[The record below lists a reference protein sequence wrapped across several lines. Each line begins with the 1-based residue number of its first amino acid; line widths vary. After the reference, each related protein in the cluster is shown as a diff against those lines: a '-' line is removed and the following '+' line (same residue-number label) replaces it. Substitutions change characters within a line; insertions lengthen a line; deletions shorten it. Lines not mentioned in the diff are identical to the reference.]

1 MEAPQGRPNPPN
13 TEEVSG
19 LSVSVA
25 ASSTLSQFSPEVD
38 EHFYRDLVVSM
49 RNGVLAIDRN
59 GTLVVVN
66 DVACRILG
74 LVSDD
79 QHLGRHYTDVL
90 GPRHEFAQ
98 VLSSA
103 FVLSHLPNRSELR
116 LRHSGKVIGFTLS
129 RVMNQFDGPTGAVLF
144 FKDLTRVE
152 QLEERERLRD
162 RLAAIGEMAAAIAHE
177 VKNPLA
183 GIQVMAGLLKRRLPE
198 MDDDQ
203 SVLND
208 IISEA
213 RVANKIVVDLLEF
226 VRPINLQI
234 ERVSV
239 PDVLRDAVD
248 KYEGQTSSGD
258 VIVKTAVPQ
267 DLPNVPGDHTQ
278 LRQIFTNLL
287 IDASEAL
294 DGSGR
299 VTIAARH
306 MTSDDDMAAAGD
318 PQDTC
323 GWVVIDVEDDGPGM
337 PLDVR
342 EKIFS
347 PFFTTKPRG
356 SGLGLAIVR
365 KIIDAHD
372 ARIDVRTRHEGG
384 THFQVT
390 LRVTPELDATS
401 ASTSMHETL
410 DAVGRGVG

>member
-1 MEAPQGRPNPPN
+1 MRE
-13 TEEVSG
+13 S
-19 LSVSVA
+19 
-25 ASSTLSQFSPEVD
+25 
-38 EHFYRDLVVSM
+38 FYRDLVVSM
-49 RNGVLAIDRN
+49 RNGVLAIDRD
-59 GTLVVVN
+59 GTLAVVN
-66 DVACRILG
+66 EVACRILG
-74 LVSDD
+74 LGSDD
-79 QHLGRHYTDVL
+79 QPLGRHYTEVL
-90 GPRHEFAQ
+90 GPGHEFVQ

-103 FVLSHLPNRSELR
+103 FALSHLPNRSELR
-116 LRHSGKVIGFTLS
+116 LGRSGKVIGYTLS
-129 RVMNQFDGPTGAVLF
+129 RIVDEFDAPTGAVLF

-183 GIQVMAGLLKRRLPE
+183 GIQVMAGLLKRRLPRA
-198 MDDDQ
+198 DDDQ

-213 RVANKIVVDLLEF
+213 QVANKIVVDLLEF

-239 PDVLRDAVD
+239 PDVLRDAVQ
-248 KYEGQTSSGD
+248 KYEGRISTGD
-258 VIVKTAVPQ
+258 VAVKMEIPD
-267 DLPNVPGDHTQ
+267 DLPSVPGDHTQ

-287 IDASEAL
+287 INASEAFV
-294 DGSGR
+294 GPGQ
-299 VTIAARH
+299 VTIAARNIPA
-306 MTSDDDMAAAGD
+306 DNDQDVAGNSLEA
-318 PQDTC
+318 C

-365 KIIDAHD
+365 KIVDSHD
-372 ARIDVRTRHEGG
+372 ARIDVRSRPEGG

-390 LRVTPELDATS
+390 LRVTPELGTTS
-401 ASTSMHETL
+401 ASTGMHKSS
-410 DAVGRGVG
+410 DGDCQAVG

>member
-1 MEAPQGRPNPPN
+1 MASGPVTQ
-13 TEEVSG
+13 VSPG
-19 LSVSVA
+19 
-25 ASSTLSQFSPEVD
+25 VD

-59 GTLVVVN
+59 GSVAVVN

-74 LVSDD
+74 LGSDE
-79 QHLGRHYTDVL
+79 QHLGLHYADVL
-90 GPRHEFAQ
+90 GRGHEFAQ

-103 FVLSHLPNRSELR
+103 FALSHLPNRSELR
-116 LRHSGKVIGFTLS
+116 LRRSGKVIGYTLS
-129 RVMNQFDGPTGAVLF
+129 RVVDQFDAPTGAVLF

-198 MDDDQ
+198 ADDDQ

-208 IISEA
+208 IIGEA
-213 RVANKIVVDLLEF
+213 QVANKIVVDLLEF

-239 PDVLRDAVD
+239 PDVLRDAVH
-248 KYEGQTSSGD
+248 KYKGQMSGGD
-258 VIVKTAVPQ
+258 VIVKTAVPE
-267 DLPNVPGDHTQ
+267 DLPRVPGDHTQ

-287 IDASEAL
+287 INASEAL
-294 DGSGR
+294 DGPGN
-299 VTIAARH
+299 VTIAARNIPA
-306 MTSDDDMAAAGD
+306 DDDLGVPGD
-318 PQDTC
+318 LPETC

-337 PLDVR
+337 SLDVR

-365 KIIDAHD
+365 KIVDAHD
-372 ARIDVRTRHEGG
+372 ARIDVRTGQEGG

-390 LRVTPELDATS
+390 LRVTPELDTTGTS
-401 ASTSMHETL
+401 AGMHETL
-410 DAVGRGVG
+410 GGDCQAVG

>member
-1 MEAPQGRPNPPN
+1 MAAPQGRHNPPI

-19 LSVSVA
+19 LSVSA
-25 ASSTLSQFSPEVD
+25 AATSTLSQFSPEVD

-59 GTLVVVN
+59 GTLVALN

-74 LVSDD
+74 FASDD
-79 QHLGRHYTDVL
+79 QNLGRHYADVL

-103 FVLSHLPNRSELR
+103 FALSHLPNRSELR

-129 RVMNQFDGPTGAVLF
+129 RVINQFDAPTGAVLF

-162 RLAAIGEMAAAIAHE
+162 RLATIGEMAAAIAHE

-198 MDDDQ
+198 TDDDQ

-213 RVANKIVVDLLEF
+213 QVANKIVVDLLEF

-239 PDVLRDAVD
+239 PDVLRDAV
-248 KYEGQTSSGD
+248 
-258 VIVKTAVPQ
+258 
-267 DLPNVPGDHTQ
+267 
-278 LRQIFTNLL
+278 
-287 IDASEAL
+287 
-294 DGSGR
+294 
-299 VTIAARH
+299 
-306 MTSDDDMAAAGD
+306 
-318 PQDTC
+318 
-323 GWVVIDVEDDGPGM
+323 
-337 PLDVR
+337 
-342 EKIFS
+342 
-347 PFFTTKPRG
+347 RG
-356 SGLGLAIVR
+356 TDIER
-365 KIIDAHD
+365 
-372 ARIDVRTRHEGG
+372 
-384 THFQVT
+384 
-390 LRVTPELDATS
+390 
-401 ASTSMHETL
+401 
-410 DAVGRGVG
+410 